1 MKSYGIKILRSASLV
16 AMATSLLLPVAS
28 AQNDSGLLE
37 TDWIELVRGY
47 RDEESGVQVRDVIK
61 DRETGA
67 MQLQIAVPK
76 AAIGDVM
83 EMEEV
88 RVVGQRPEKFEFRK
102 LLPEFEY
109 EWVDDYDNDHHGLL
123 VRFTE
128 KQKTPLRLYFSSES
142 GFLQP

>member
-1 MKSYGIKILRSASLV
+1 MKSYTMKIMRSVSLV
-16 AMATSLLLPVAS
+16 AIAVSLLLPVAS

-37 TDWIELVRGY
+37 TDWMELVRGY
-47 RDEESGVQVRDVIK
+47 RDEESGVQVRKVMK
-61 DRETGA
+61 DRETGT

-76 AAIGDVM
+76 AAMGEGV

-88 RVVGQRPEKFEFRK
+88 RVVGQRPEKFEFKK

-109 EWVDDYDNDHHGLL
+109 EWVEDYDNEHYGLL

-128 KQKTPLRLYFSSES
+128 KQKVPLRLFFSSES
-142 GFLQP
+142 GFLQH

>member
-1 MKSYGIKILRSASLV
+1 MKSYSMKILRSASLV
-16 AMATSLLLPVAS
+16 AITASLLLPVAS
-28 AQNDSGLLE
+28 AQTDSGLLE

-47 RDEESGVQVRDVIK
+47 RDEDSGVQVREVTE
-61 DRETGA
+61 DRETGT

-76 AAIGDVM
+76 AAMGEVM

-88 RVVGQRPEKFEFRK
+88 RVVGRRPEKFEFRK

-109 EWVDDYDNDHHGLL
+109 EWVDDYDNDHYGLL

-128 KQKTPLRLYFSSES
+128 KQKTPLRLYFSSET

>member
-1 MKSYGIKILRSASLV
+1 MKILRGAGLV
-16 AMATSLLLPVAS
+16 AMAAALLLPVAN

-37 TDWIELVRGY
+37 TDWLELVRGY
-47 RDEESGVQVRDVIK
+47 QDEESGVQVREVIK

-76 AAIGDVM
+76 AAMGEVV

-109 EWVDDYDNDHHGLL
+109 EWVEDYDNDHYGLL

-128 KQKTPLRLYFSSES
+128 KQKTPLRLYFSSET
-142 GFLQP
+142 GFIQP